1 MKTKFELLFEET
13 NRILE
18 LNSKLNKRISLNES
32 TPRDLTVT
40 VKDDKGGL
48 LVGAIVYDPDNSGI
62 VNGATDANG
71 NVVFKNF
78 SGDTITITSL
88 GFATQIVTVD
98 NSKTS
103 IEVVLKQDAQ
113 LKTVDIKY
121 TKPAKILVIDSTSK
135 KPMEKVKIILIK
147 KIDDKDKYEG
157 DGEKVEIYTGEDGTF
172 IFEYDLYETSVT
184 VSTKYGKQSFN
195 LKRKEG
201 ETIESDKIFKTIEF
215 ERYIQVKLQLKDSQT
230 DEFIPITK
238 DVLDNIKIKID
249 DSTAFNSNADIN
261 EKLTEVDGYEIIL
274 NFSPLYISDSTKLIV
289 KLDGFLQKS
298 VGLTSI
304 PTRPIVVT
312 LTKEP
317 EPVEIAKLPKGIKL
331 GQVYESEE
339 LYDVMQ
345 RWLGLCGT
353 KYWEK

>member
-1 MKTKFELLFEET
+1 MTKFKILSEET

-32 TPRDLTVT
+32 TTRDLTVT
-40 VKDDKGGL
+40 VKDDNGGL

-230 DEFIPITK
+230 DELIPITK

-274 NFSPLYISDSTKLIV
+274 DFSPLYISDSTKLIV
-289 KLDGFLQKS
+289 KLDGYSASS
-298 VGLTSI
+298 VPLTSK

-317 EPVEIAKLPKGIKL
+317 EPVENAKLPKGIKL
-331 GQVYESEE
+331 GMVYESEE

-353 KYWEK
+353 QYWEK